1 MLRSV
6 VVAASVLFWGLSL
19 PASAGGGERGGG
31 RPAILS
37 GAVGLGTYFGFVY
50 EASAEVVVADRLAVG
65 AKVVYFPGWGGEG
78 ELGVLPSVS
87 LGTPRSLPSA
97 AYFILACTPI
107 SSSGSFG
114 GTLGLGYER
123 ALPNRMRVFGEAGVV
138 AAVGKEGGGALPYLL
153 VGVRWRF

>member
-1 MLRSV
+1 MVRSV
-6 VVAASVLFWGLSL
+6 IVAGSVLLWGLSL
-19 PASAGGGERGGG
+19 PARAGGGEWGGG
-31 RPAILS
+31 ELLS
-37 GAVGLGTYFGFVY
+37 GAVGLGTYYGLVY
-50 EASAEVVVADRLAVG
+50 EASAEVVVADRVAIG
-65 AKVVYFPGWGGEG
+65 AKAVYLPGWEGEG

-97 AYFILACTPI
+97 AYFILACTPG

-123 ALPNRMRVFGEAGVV
+123 TLPNRMRVFGEAGVV
-138 AAVGKEGGGALPYLL
+138 AAAGKEGGGALPYLL